1 LILRIG
7 VSQCLMGD
15 RVRHDG
21 GHKHF
26 PFVTDGL
33 AGWADLIPV
42 CPEVEFGLGIP
53 REPIQLQATE
63 KGDISLIEISTGT
76 DLTAPMIRWAAERAD
91 ALEGLGISGFVL
103 KSRSPS
109 CGLAVPVHGR
119 PNPAAGLFAQALV
132 LAMDGLPMIEEIDL
146 GTPAEQAAFAAR
158 VRANVKRLS
167 R

>member
-1 LILRIG
+1 
-7 VSQCLMGD
+7 MGD
-15 RVRHDG
+15 PVRHDG

-33 AGWADLIPV
+33 AGWADLVPV

-53 REPIQLQATE
+53 REKIQLQASEGGT
-63 KGDISLIEISTGT
+63 ISLIEISTGT

-91 ALEGLGISGFVL
+91 ALEGLGLSGFVL

-109 CGLAVPVHGR
+109 CGLAAPVQGR
-119 PNPAAGLFAQALV
+119 RDPAAGLFAQVLV
-132 LAMDGLPMIEEIDL
+132 LAMGDLPIIEECDL
-146 GTPAEQAAFAAR
+146 ESPEEQAAFAAR
-158 VRANVKRLS
+158 VRAYAKRLS